1 MKAIIGSMF
10 ELEAILKIHVKRYPL
25 MQPTDAVRLIYQNE
39 FGGGH
44 LIRDEEICLNY
55 LRQDSA
61 NRMQKFY
68 EQLSVEN
75 GL

>member
-25 MQPTDAVRLIYQNE
+25 MQPTDAVKLIYQNE

-44 LIRDEEICLNY
+44 LIRDEEIFLNY

-68 EQLSVEN
+68 EQLSSETSQ
-75 GL
+75 

>member
-1 MKAIIGSMF
+1 
-10 ELEAILKIHVKRYPL
+10 VK
-25 MQPTDAVRLIYQNE
+25 LIYQNE

-44 LIRDEEICLNY
+44 LISDEEIFLNY

-68 EQLSVEN
+68 EQLNAEN
-75 GL
+75 TQ